1 MNMELMTNDQVTSKQ
16 NEQEENSFN
25 LVDFGF
31 LVLKHWR
38 WIVVSV
44 AVALCIG
51 ALSILCT
58 TPTYQKTTQLL
69 IKSEDRK
76 GQSGSL
82 SDDLANLGIIG
93 NMSNINNEIQ
103 TISAPVLMEEVVKR
117 LHLDVQM
124 EQEAGLHRVPLYDN
138 APVKLLMPQTPADA
152 YCAFKMR
159 LRKDRTAELWDFE
172 TADEEIE
179 KHITVKMGTFAK
191 TPVGIVVIQPTDDW
205 RNTFNEEVI
214 YVSKYPQQ
222 SVGNF
227 YNRRLAVALS
237 DKESTILNLTITD
250 ESKQRATDILFK
262 LIDVYNEQWL
272 KDRNRVAES
281 TFEFITE
288 RLNVLSKELGD
299 VDQKISD
306 YKSRSHIPDA
316 TVASSQ
322 YLAQSTKNNDQ
333 ILTLNNQLG
342 VARYVR
348 DYLTTAKLGQYLPS
362 NTGIGSTGIE
372 NMIEEYNKTVSTR
385 NDLLNNSSESQP
397 LVQKLNTEISLK
409 KQTITHSLDNL
420 IEQIQTQISNWESTE
435 EKNNNKLANTPQQE
449 KQLLAIGRQQQVKE
463 TLYIYLLQKREEN
476 ELSKTFTAWNTRIIQ
491 PPIGSESPSAPRRSI
506 ILLISLAV
514 GFALP
519 IAVLY
524 LIETL
529 NHTVR
534 SRADLEGM
542 KIPVIGELPA
552 IGKHHSLRRSKR
564 DVVRK
569 VYVQENS
576 RDMINEAFRILR
588 TKLNYYLHS
597 VEADSKVIMLTSIN
611 AGAGKSLTA
620 LNLSKA
626 LSLQNKRVL
635 TIDLDLRHASISQAT
650 GLVGNKGVSGYL
662 GCITDDIDEL
672 IHKDAI
678 GANADV
684 LPVGIIPPN
693 PTELLGNG
701 KLTQLIE
708 TLRTRYD
715 YIILDC
721 PPVEIVA
728 DTNIVKDCADMTLFV
743 IRAGLM
749 DKRLLGEIDNLYLS
763 NSYKRMALLLNGVS
777 QSSGRYGGYRY
788 GNYRYGYRYGY
799 AYTNNKGFYE
809 EDKNNA

>member
-1 MNMELMTNDQVTSKQ
+1 MASDHTTSIQ
-16 NEQEENSFN
+16 NEQEEENFN
-25 LVDFGF
+25 LVEFGF
-31 LVLKHWR
+31 LILKHWQ
-38 WIVVSV
+38 WIVLSVSV
-44 AVALCIG
+44 ALCVG
-51 ALSILCT
+51 ALAILCA
-58 TPTYQKTTQLL
+58 TPTYRKTTQLL

-76 GQSGSL
+76 GGQAGSL

-103 TISAPVLMEEVVKR
+103 TISAPVLMQEVVKR

-124 EQEAGLHRVPLYDN
+124 EQDNGLRRVPLYDHS
-138 APVKLLMPQTPADA
+138 PVTLLMPHTPDEA
-152 YCAFKMR
+152 YCTFKMR

-172 TADEEIE
+172 TADGETD

-191 TPVGIVVIQPTDDW
+191 TPVGVVVIQPTEDW
-205 RNTFNEEVI
+205 RNTFNEEVV
-214 YVSKYPQQ
+214 YVSKLPQQ
-222 SVGNF
+222 AVGNY
-227 YNRRLAVALS
+227 YNTRLEVALS
-237 DKESTILNLTITD
+237 DKESTILNLTMTD
-250 ESKQRATDILFK
+250 ESKQRATDILYK
-262 LIDVYNEQWL
+262 LIEVYNEQWL

-306 YKSRSHIPDA
+306 YKSRTHIPDA
-316 TVASSQ
+316 EAASAQ
-322 YLAQSTKNNDQ
+322 YMTQSAKNNDQ

-348 DYLTTAKLGQYLPS
+348 EYLNTGKQGQYLPT

-372 NMIEEYNKTVSTR
+372 KMIDDYNKTVTTR
-385 NDLLNNSSESQP
+385 NDLLNNSSESSP
-397 LVQKLNTEISLK
+397 LVQKINSEIALK

-420 IEQIQTQISNWESTE
+420 IEQLQTQVNNWESTE
-435 EKNNNKLANTPQQE
+435 EKNSAKLASTPQQV
-449 KQLLAIGRQQQVKE
+449 KQLLAIGRQQKVKE

-491 PPIGSESPSAPRRSI
+491 PPIGSKHPSSPRRSI
-506 ILLISLAV
+506 ILLISLVA
-514 GFALP
+514 GLALP

-524 LIETL
+524 LSETL

-542 KIPVIGELPA
+542 KIPFIGELPA

-569 VYVQENS
+569 VYVQENC

-588 TKLNYYLHS
+588 TKLNYFMHN
-597 VEADSKVIMLTSIN
+597 VEGDSRVIMLTSLN

-620 LNLSKA
+620 LNLAKA

-635 TIDLDLRHASISQAT
+635 AVDLDLRHASLSQAAGVT
-650 GLVGNKGVSGYL
+650 GNKGVSSFL
-662 GCITDDIDEL
+662 GCITDDVDEL
-672 IHKDAI
+672 VHADAI

-684 LPVGIIPPN
+684 LSVGIIPPN
-693 PTELLGNG
+693 PTELLANG
-701 KLTQLIE
+701 KLTELIE
-708 TLRTRYD
+708 KLRNSYD

-728 DTNIVKDCADMTLFV
+728 DTAIVKDCADVTLFV

-749 DKRLLGEIDNLYLS
+749 DKRLLGEVDNLYTS
-763 NSYKRMALLLNGVS
+763 NSYNRMALLLNGVPHTG
-777 QSSGRYGGYRY
+777 SSYGGYRYGYRYGGYRY
-788 GNYRYGYRYGY
+788 GY
-799 AYTNNKGFYE
+799 AYGKSYYGGDE
-809 EDKNNA
+809 S